1 MPSSRAGPCL
11 PHANSSLTPNTDLPF
26 AFSPPVPHRHHLLP
40 PFRTFGQ
47 ADDASSA
54 AGDEMSIEMFK
65 YTIITAVQNM
75 YGQVGRAAIDPDVLS
90 YDAPTCV
97 AVLAVDDR

>member
-1 MPSSRAGPCL
+1 MPTAASHQTRTCLSLSLHLSRIDI
-11 PHANSSLTPNTDLPF
+11 T
-26 AFSPPVPHRHHLLP
+26 FSR

-47 ADDASSA
+47 ADDASAA